1 MVSAETEHGIFG
13 TIVLMIGGTP
23 TPKKVRFRCR
33 DCNQVFD
40 EAVDRETLLQHL

>member
-23 TPKKVRFRCR
+23 TPKKVRYRCR
-33 DCNQVFD
+33 VCNQVFD